1 MNKNART
8 TLPFRRDACASSSD
22 DVCSR
27 EIKREFFDKF
37 PLKRKEGRFCCLER
51 CEGKGLTFYTY
62 ILYIISKNFT
72 TTQVFI
78 LGCNLR
84 ARRGVAER
92 LSVFPIRQ

>member
-37 PLKRKEGRFCCLER
+37 PLKRKGGRREGF
-51 CEGKGLTFYTY
+51 
-62 ILYIISKNFT
+62 
-72 TTQVFI
+72 V
-78 LGCNLR
+78 
-84 ARRGVAER
+84 V
-92 LSVFPIRQ
+92 LSVAKEKD